1 MIRHHIRTQKG
12 HGHELRIKNETEKP
26 AKHHEAAGRQ
36 SSECL
41 EAEDEMNANAQRDNC
56 NPEST
61 TIFQG
66 SVHINDSAEPIY
78 SIKTTDEHRWT
89 QIRQRELTRVD
100 EHRECHYLVTR
111 SRSGRCSFGSA
122 SVLICVHLWF
132 LY

>member
-1 MIRHHIRTQKG
+1 
-12 HGHELRIKNETEKP
+12 
-26 AKHHEAAGRQ
+26 
-36 SSECL
+36 
-41 EAEDEMNANAQRDNC
+41 MNANAQRDNC

-66 SVHINDSAEPIY
+66 SMHINDSAEPIY

-122 SVLICVHLWF
+122 SVLICVQRSPFGRVGKKDGFAIVRLAYHIRSGVD
-132 LY
+132 